1 LLRAHHCVGG
11 VVLTASHNPGGP
23 EGDFGI
29 KYNIDSGGP
38 APDAVT
44 EDIYRRT
51 QEITEYRIDDGIS
64 FDLTQIGEHKFNNGQ
79 FTVSVVDSVNTH
91 LELLKTLFDFA
102 KIRSYIASSSL
113 QITADA
119 MSGVMGVTA
128 KRVFCQELGVSEDNL
143 IRCTPLE
150 DFGGSHPDP
159 NLVYA
164 KQLVDEMKRGVYDFG
179 VAFDGDGDRNMILG
193 KHGFFV
199 SPSDSLAVIAANSQ
213 AIPYF
218 VQNKLCGVGRSLPT
232 SGAVDKVCE
241 ALGLAM
247 YETPTGWKYF
257 GSLMESGRIGL
268 CGEESFGT
276 GSAHI
281 REKDGIWAAL
291 AWLSILAYRGASVES
306 VLISHWAQYGR
317 HYYCRYDYEGVT
329 TEQGAAVMAKVSSYC
344 NSTSLPAMGSM
355 TVSKCFNFS
364 YYDDVTQTGAD
375 NQGIVFT
382 TKEGSRVVFRL
393 SGTGSQGATVRVYME
408 HLVTENFDRDVAEVV
423 APLAQFALSVSEIER
438 ITGRT
443 APTVI
448 T

>member
-1 LLRAHHCVGG
+1 
-11 VVLTASHNPGGP
+11 
-23 EGDFGI
+23 
-29 KYNIDSGGP
+29 
-38 APDAVT
+38 
-44 EDIYRRT
+44 
-51 QEITEYRIDDGIS
+51 
-64 FDLTQIGEHKFNNGQ
+64 
-79 FTVSVVDSVNTH
+79 
-91 LELLKTLFDFA
+91 
-102 KIRSYIASSSL
+102 
-113 QITADA
+113 
-119 MSGVMGVTA
+119 MG
-128 KRVFCQELGVSEDNL
+128 
-143 IRCTPLE
+143 
-150 DFGGSHPDP
+150 
-159 NLVYA
+159 
-164 KQLVDEMKRGVYDFG
+164 RGVYDFG

-199 SPSDSLAVIAANSQ
+199 SPSDSLAVIAANST

-218 VQNKLCGVGRSLPT
+218 VQNKLSGVGRSLPT

-241 ALGLAM
+241 GLGLAL

-281 REKDGIWAAL
+281 REKYGVWAAL
-291 AWLSILAYRGASVES
+291 AWLSILAHTGRSVEE
-306 VLISHWAQYGR
+306 VLTSHWAQYGR

-344 NSTSLPAMGSM
+344 DNTSTLPLMGTM
-355 TVSKCFNFS
+355 PVTKCFNFS
-364 YYDDVTQTGAD
+364 YYDEELKTEAV
-375 NQGIVFT
+375 NQGIVFVT
-382 TKEGSRVVFRL
+382 QEGSRVVFRL

-408 HLVTENFDRDVAEVV
+408 HLVTDSTAFNRDVAEIV
-423 APLAQFALSVSEIER
+423 APLAQFALSVSEIET